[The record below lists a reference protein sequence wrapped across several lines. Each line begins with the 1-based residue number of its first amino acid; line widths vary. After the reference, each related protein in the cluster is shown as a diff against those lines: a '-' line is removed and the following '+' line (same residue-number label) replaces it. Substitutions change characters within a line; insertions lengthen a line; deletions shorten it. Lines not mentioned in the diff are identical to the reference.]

1 MLLVFLLF
9 LYYSYYYRLRHYGF
23 YYRGY
28 LDGNRVFYQ
37 MAGSDDWMSY
47 HPTLTEGTHSFKV
60 YEDVHVIVYRYWYGA
75 WRPYTSYD
83 YNYDVSNEIY
93 VYIDT
98 SPPTG
103 SIIING
109 GDTETYS
116 TSVTLTLS
124 YSDSYSG
131 VSQVRYSNDGIF
143 DTEPWE
149 DPSPSKSWTLER
161 GGGTQ
166 TVWYEVKDNVGYIF
180 TTQDDIEL
188 IIPPVADFTYEPVEP
203 KIGDLI
209 EFTDT
214 STDSDGPIVS
224 WWWDFDDGYY
234 SDLQNPIHIYY
245 AVGTYDVTLTVTDDD
260 EETDN
265 IAISI
270 VVTVV
275 TSP

>member
-1 MLLVFLLF
+1 M
-9 LYYSYYYRLRHYGF
+9 
-23 YYRGY
+23 
-28 LDGNRVFYQ
+28 
-37 MAGSDDWMSY
+37 
-47 HPTLTEGTHSFKV
+47 
-60 YEDVHVIVYRYWYGA
+60 
-75 WRPYTSYD
+75 
-83 YNYDVSNEIY
+83 
-93 VYIDT
+93 
-98 SPPTG
+98 
-103 SIIING
+103 
-109 GDTETYS
+109 
-116 TSVTLTLS
+116 
-124 YSDSYSG
+124 
-131 VSQVRYSNDGIF
+131 
-143 DTEPWE
+143 
-149 DPSPSKSWTLER
+149 ER

-166 TVWYEVKDNVGYIF
+166 TVWYEVKDNVGNIL

-188 IIPPVADFTYEPVEP
+188 IIPPVADFIYEPAEP

-275 TSP
+275 THP